1 MSSAVLPESSLK
13 AKQDDQKMEPLEI
26 DATDLETKELNDQLR
41 DLMLSG
47 VKKVNIINVC
57 GQRYIGTRLYTPEHL
72 KMEIE
77 IFGTS
82 GNDLAAFLCGHKIT
96 VHGNAQD
103 GVGNTMDAGEVIVK
117 GRAGDVLG
125 FSMRGGEI
133 YVRDNC
139 GYRTALHMKE
149 YEGKRPVL
157 VVGES
162 SQDFLGEYMAG
173 GIVIILDLHDQT
185 HKANFIGTG
194 MHGGAIYLRGSVEQS
209 QVGGQ
214 VEISLLND
222 DDRAVLDQYVSRFLA
237 HFPEIS
243 KSKDEI
249 LKSQFVRLTPK
260 SKRPYSNLY
269 AY

>member
-1 MSSAVLPESSLK
+1 MKEA
-13 AKQDDQKMEPLEI
+13 MTI
-26 DATDLETKELNDQLR
+26 DGQGIFYRELNAILR
-41 DLMLSG
+41 QATGNGTQRVELR
-47 VKKVNIINVC
+47 NVY
-57 GQRYIGTRLYTPEHL
+57 GQRYIGTRLYTPQHL

-77 IFGTS
+77 IFGTP
-82 GNDLAAFLCGHKIT
+82 GNDLAAFLYGHKIT

-103 GVGNTMDAGEVIVK
+103 GVGNTMDGGEIVVK

-149 YEGKRPVL
+149 YEDKRPVL
-157 VVGES
+157 VVGGI

-173 GIVIILDLHDQT
+173 GIVIVLDLHGLT
-185 HKANFIGTG
+185 HKANFIGSG
-194 MHGGAIYLRGSVEQS
+194 MHGGVIYLRGNVEQS

-214 VEISLLND
+214 VDISPID
-222 DDRAVLDQYVSRFLA
+222 ESDRAVLDKFVSRFVER
-237 HFPEIS
+237 FPKVS

-249 LKSQFVRLTPK
+249 LNSQFVRLTPK

>member
-1 MSSAVLPESSLK
+1 MVRAAAPRSSLDAGRVEEGK
-13 AKQDDQKMEPLEI
+13 SALI
-26 DATDLETKELNDQLR
+26 DAADLQTKELNDRLR

-47 VKKVNIINVC
+47 INKVNIINVY

-72 KMEIE
+72 KMDIE
-77 IFGTS
+77 IFGTP
-82 GNDLAAFLCGHKIT
+82 GNDLAAFLSGHKIT

-103 GVGNTMDAGEVIVK
+103 GLGNTMDAGELIVK

-139 GYRTALHMKE
+139 GYRAALHMKE
-149 YEGKRPVL
+149 YEGKKPVL
-157 VVGES
+157 VVGGS
-162 SQDFLGEYMAG
+162 TQDFLGEYMAG
-173 GIVIILDLHDQT
+173 GIVIILNLHDQI

-194 MHGGAIYLRGSVEQS
+194 MHGGVIYLRGSVKRS
-209 QVGGQ
+209 QVGSQ
-214 VEISLLND
+214 VDISPID
-222 DDRAVLDQYVSRFLA
+222 KPDRAVLDRYVCRFLER
-237 HFPEIS
+237 FPEVN
-243 KSKDEI
+243 KNKEEI
-249 LKSQFVRLTPK
+249 LNSQFVRLTPK

>member
-1 MSSAVLPESSLK
+1 MARAAASQSNLDSDQADERKSAL
-13 AKQDDQKMEPLEI
+13 I
-26 DATDLETKELNDQLR
+26 DATDLETKELNGRLR
-41 DLMLSG
+41 ELMLSG
-47 VKKVNIINVC
+47 VKKVNITNVC

-77 IFGTS
+77 IFGTP
-82 GNDLAAFLCGHKIT
+82 GNDLAAFLYGHKIT

-103 GVGNTMDAGEVIVK
+103 GVGNTMDGGEIVVN

-149 YEGKRPVL
+149 YEDKRPVL
-157 VVGES
+157 VVGGI

-173 GIVIILDLHDQT
+173 GIVIVLDLHGLT
-185 HKANFIGTG
+185 HKANFIGSG
-194 MHGGAIYLRGSVEQS
+194 MHGGVIYLRGNVEPS

-214 VEISLLND
+214 VDISPID
-222 DDRAVLDQYVSRFLA
+222 ESDRAVLDKFVSRFVER
-237 HFPEIS
+237 FPKAG

-249 LKSQFVRLTPK
+249 LNSQFVRLTPK

>member
-1 MSSAVLPESSLK
+1 MVRAATSQSSLK
-13 AKQDDQKMEPLEI
+13 PDQVEEGKDALI
-26 DATDLETKELNDQLR
+26 DATDLQTKELNGRLR

-47 VKKVNIINVC
+47 VKKVNIINVY

-77 IFGTS
+77 IFGTP
-82 GNDLAAFLCGHKIT
+82 GNDLAAFLYGHKIT

-103 GVGNTMDAGEVIVK
+103 GVGNTMDTGEVIVK
-117 GRAGDVLG
+117 GRAGDVLA

-149 YEGKRPVL
+149 YEDKRPVL
-157 VVGES
+157 VVGGR

-173 GIVIILDLHDQT
+173 GIVILLDLHDQT
-185 HKANFIGTG
+185 HEANFIGSG
-194 MHGGAIYLRGSVEQS
+194 MHGGVIYLRGSVERS

-214 VEISLLND
+214 VDISPLND
-222 DDRAVLDQYVSRFLA
+222 ADRAVLGQYVSKFVE
-237 HFPEIS
+237 HFPEID
-243 KSKDEI
+243 KSREEI
-249 LKSQFVRLTPK
+249 LNSQFVRLTPK
-260 SKRPYSNLY
+260 SKRPYGNLY

>member
-1 MSSAVLPESSLK
+1 MVIAAATQSSISAS
-13 AKQDDQKMEPLEI
+13 AEI
-26 DATDLETKELNDQLR
+26 DATDLETKELNDRLR
-41 DLMLSG
+41 GLMLSG
-47 VKKVNIINVC
+47 VKRVNVRNVY
-57 GQRYIGTRLYTPEHL
+57 GQRYIGTRLYTPERL

-77 IFGTS
+77 IFGTP
-82 GNDLAAFLCGHKIT
+82 GNDLAAFLYGHKIT

-133 YVRDNC
+133 YVRDGC

-157 VVGES
+157 VVGGRA
-162 SQDFLGEYMAG
+162 QDFLGEYMAG
-173 GIVIILDLHDQT
+173 GIVIVLDLEEKAHQ
-185 HKANFIGTG
+185 ANFIGTG
-194 MHGGAIYLRGSVEQS
+194 MHGGAIYLRGGVDQS
-209 QVGGQ
+209 QVGDQ
-214 VEISLLND
+214 VEISPAD
-222 DDRAVLDQYVSRFLA
+222 DADRAVLEQHVAGFEER
-237 HFPEIS
+237 FPELEMERE
-243 KSKDEI
+243 EI
-249 LKSQFVRLTPK
+249 LSSPFVRLTPR